1 MNILIIFV
9 AMQSLENTAS
19 KIAEYL
25 LQINAIKLNTQQPY
39 TWASG
44 WKSPIYSDNR
54 LILSH
59 PEIRN
64 YVKLAMAGLIQEKF
78 SGVQAIIGV
87 ATAGIAPGALVADI
101 LNLPFG
107 YVRSEAKKHGMGKQ
121 IEGDI
126 IAGTKIV
133 VVEDLVST
141 GRSSLQAIDAVRA
154 AGCEV
159 LGLACIFTYAFNIA
173 QQNFNHANVA
183 YYALS
188 NYTVLVQSAL
198 DKAKIK
204 PDEVAVLNS
213 WRENPESWGL

>member
-1 MNILIIFV
+1 
-9 AMQSLENTAS
+9 MQSLENTAS

-64 YVKLAMAGLIQEKF
+64 YVKLAMASLIQEKF

-87 ATAGIAPGALVADI
+87 ATAGIAPGALVADV

-141 GRSSLQAIDAVRA
+141 GRSSLQAIEAVRA

-198 DKAKIK
+198 NKAKIK